1 MMSLIQF
8 KSIVEFD
15 ISHVC
20 IPSDI
25 QPQFL
30 VVVLITGGIRFDLSL
45 FYI

>member
-1 MMSLIQF
+1 MMSLLQF
-8 KSIVEFD
+8 KSFVEFD
-15 ISHVC
+15 ISHVY

-30 VVVLITGGIRFDLSL
+30 VVVLIIGGISFDLSL